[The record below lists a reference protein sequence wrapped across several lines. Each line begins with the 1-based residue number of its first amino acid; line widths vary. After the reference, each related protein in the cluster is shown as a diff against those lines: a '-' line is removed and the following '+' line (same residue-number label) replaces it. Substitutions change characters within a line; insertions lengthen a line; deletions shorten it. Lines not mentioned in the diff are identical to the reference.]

1 MCPTNSVTNKSILA
15 EIFHLVFLFFLYS
28 NDQVHVTG
36 DNDVRTARVRRT
48 NPVIMDARDDK
59 LSAND
64 LKNLQDLT
72 DEIHK
77 IEDFLKYEFNG
88 FEYILDSKPKIT
100 APDKK
105 WSMK

>member
-1 MCPTNSVTNKSILA
+1 M
-15 EIFHLVFLFFLYS
+15 FLFFLYS
-28 NDQVHVTG
+28 NGQVHVTG
-36 DNDVRTARVRRT
+36 DNDVRIARVRRT

-77 IEDFLKYEFNG
+77 IEDFLKYEFTG
-88 FEYILDSKPKIT
+88 FEDILDSKPKIT

-105 WSMK
+105 